1 MTNKSIELEHIY
13 NINDIK
19 FENLENLEEG
29 NKNNSSGITLEKD
42 IDTNSDSIIDDDSDF
57 QSTDEIISKNID
69 NIEIYLSN
77 SKYEKVKF
85 DYIKND
91 IKNNY

>member
-85 DYIKND
+85 DDIKND